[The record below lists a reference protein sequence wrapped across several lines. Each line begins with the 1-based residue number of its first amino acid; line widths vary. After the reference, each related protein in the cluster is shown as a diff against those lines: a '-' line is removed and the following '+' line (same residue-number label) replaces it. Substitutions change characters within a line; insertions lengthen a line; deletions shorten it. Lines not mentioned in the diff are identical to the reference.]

1 MEDFYDCRLDL
12 DSIIDKALTQERG
25 TTDRIGTKY
34 FLSFLIE

>member
-1 MEDFYDCRLDL
+1 MDMYYDWRLDL
-12 DSIIDKALTQERG
+12 DTVLDDELTQERG

>member
-1 MEDFYDCRLDL
+1 MEDFYDRTLDMCL
-12 DSIIDKALTQERG
+12 DDELTQERG